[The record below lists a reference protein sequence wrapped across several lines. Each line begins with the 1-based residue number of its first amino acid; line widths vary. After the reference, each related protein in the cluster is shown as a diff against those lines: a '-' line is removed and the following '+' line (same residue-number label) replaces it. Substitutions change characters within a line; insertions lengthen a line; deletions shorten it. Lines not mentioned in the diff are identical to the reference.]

1 MFLRINLIKIS
12 IRIINRTKN
21 GIPKPSPRPKPFF
34 ENELL
39 NNNRNEDNIFIIK
52 RIDYQGIWEKDRIKV
67 NEYQWGRKKTD

>member
-39 NNNRNEDNIFIIK
+39 NNNRNE
-52 RIDYQGIWEKDRIKV
+52 EKLKYLLNANVFESIRMNFSKINV
-67 NEYQWGRKKTD
+67 